1 MLHQSLNLSY
11 LPDFFVALFNVFCGA
26 HNHLLYPV
34 NIFILEEIQHEPSYS
49 TSKQGYHGSLLL
61 NTIYRY

>member
-11 LPDFFVALFNVFCGA
+11 LPDFFIALFNVFCGA

-34 NIFILEEIQHEPSYS
+34 NIFILEEIHHESSYS
-49 TSKQGYHGSLLL
+49 TSNVLSKSKGTMDHYC
-61 NTIYRY
+61 

>member
-34 NIFILEEIQHEPSYS
+34 NIFILEEIQHDSNYS
-49 TSKQGYHGSLLL
+49 TSNVLSKSKGTMDHYC
-61 NTIYRY
+61 